1 MFSLEALVAA
11 NVSHNDIKPSNYL
24 IDWPEGEVPTISN
37 LKIYLTDFGMVDQA
51 GGTPIFCSPDI
62 LTGAKPG
69 VSDMYSMGRLFLFL
83 VVENRE
89 LFYSV
94 IFMSIPDKSLC
105 NRTRKIFESFP
116 IINLIKRMTH
126 IDPAERISI
135 EDVNQEL
142 SSAELQLQVI
152 TTHMIFSMFTELG
165 LDDVEKEISL
175 YLSFPEEQV
184 TMMLKER

>member
-1 MFSLEALVAA
+1 MEALVTA

-24 IDWPEGEVPTISN
+24 ADWPEGEFPTISN
-37 LKIYLTDFGMVDQA
+37 LRIYLTDFGMVDQA
-51 GGTPIFCSPDI
+51 GGTPIYCSPDI

-83 VVENRE
+83 IVENRE

-105 NRTRKIFESFP
+105 NQTRKLFESFP
-116 IINLIKRMTH
+116 IICLIKEMTH
-126 IDPAERISI
+126 VDPVERISI
-135 EDVNQEL
+135 ADLNQKL
-142 SSAELQLQVI
+142 SSAEFQVQII
-152 TTHMIFSMFTELG
+152 TTHLIFSMYTELG
-165 LDDVEKEISL
+165 LDDVIDEIELSL
-175 YLSFPEEQV
+175 SYPEEQV